1 MFMNPLAPWL
11 LSLEATRIGMEAQA
25 VIALRVA
32 GMAGLWD
39 TSPEEMTRM
48 VSEKPQAVAQAIQAA
63 AHAVLSGHSAD
74 KVMHAGMREI
84 GRHTANN
91 VARLSKMGPAKHPL
105 LW

>member
-11 LSLEATRIGMEAQA
+11 LSFEATRIGMEAQA

-48 VSEKPQAVAQAIQAA
+48 VSEKPQAVVEAIQAA
-63 AHAVLSGHSAD
+63 THAALSGHSAD
-74 KVMHAGMREI
+74 KVMQAGMREI
-84 GRHTANN
+84 GRHTSGN
-91 VARLSKMGPAKHPL
+91 VKRLSEMGPTRHAL